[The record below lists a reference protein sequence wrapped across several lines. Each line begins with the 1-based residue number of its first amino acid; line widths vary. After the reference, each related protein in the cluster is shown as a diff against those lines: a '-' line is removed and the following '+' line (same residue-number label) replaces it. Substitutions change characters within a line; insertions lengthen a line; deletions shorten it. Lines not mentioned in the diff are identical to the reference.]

1 MIKRK
6 PRPEPDLEAFNRA
19 LADVAGVSELDG
31 LDVARLFRQFFLN
44 DETGAGKKI
53 MFLLLSWCGEYEI
66 DDPDD
71 PDGRVPPVDPALLQ
85 RWAGKRAIAA
95 KIKAALYADLRDPT
109 LI

>member
-44 DETGAGKKI
+44 DETGAG
-53 MFLLLSWCGEYEI
+53 
-66 DDPDD
+66 
-71 PDGRVPPVDPALLQ
+71 
-85 RWAGKRAIAA
+85 
-95 KIKAALYADLRDPT
+95 
-109 LI
+109 